1 MLLLLVRSN
10 HRYCPFKPFSG
21 KKENKYYLFY
31 SIFSVVNSETPH
43 IKNKIV
49 KTKISLIFGKDSVK
63 ILKWILLFF
72 FYENLYFRCSFFC
85 SLWKWHLFLLER
97 IFPRKFHRSER
108 SGSEVKACNNMYM
121 QCQTGQ
127 WRLTVPWY
135 DKNENILV
143 SACIHDKE
151 PYSTTRQF
159 LIK

>member
-1 MLLLLVRSN
+1 MLLLLVRPN

-21 KKENKYYLFY
+21 KKENKSYLFY
-31 SIFSVVNSETPH
+31 SIFTSVVNSETPH

-85 SLWKWHLFLLER
+85 SLWKWHLFLLGR

-108 SGSEVKACNNMYM
+108 SGSEVNACNNMYM

-135 DKNENILV
+135 DKNENI
-143 SACIHDKE
+143 
-151 PYSTTRQF
+151 
-159 LIK
+159 